1 MFLRD
6 AARCLLIAVILDF
19 VLEALSA
26 ASPLAAL
33 RGLYLYPLAFIF
45 NTLILF
51 CMISL
56 SLLFRRRYFVQ
67 ALVCTLWL
75 ILGIINCV
83 MHFVRVTPLGF
94 YDFIIWLKNTS
105 ITNSYVS
112 VGQMLLIALGV
123 IAIVVLMVMLFRR
136 LPHVA
141 AQRRRALIF
150 VAAVF
155 GIMIAANIPY
165 TVACNDWSNPSKAY
179 RRYGFPYSLLR
190 SAVDRGI
197 TRPEK
202 YSHGAIRDIAADI
215 QATPAAP
222 KEEQLPNIIFLQLE
236 SFLAPDNF
244 ITVTCSEDPVPNF
257 TRLRQSCSSG
267 YLSVPMIGGGTANV
281 EFEVIT
287 GMRLSDFGTGEYP
300 YSTVLQEASCESVA
314 YNLKALGYA
323 AHAIHSNTATFYQR
337 QLVFPRLGFDSFT
350 SLEYMQDYSLNSLG
364 WCLDRYLTV
373 PILDALNA
381 DSCPDIIFT
390 VTVQGHGKYPA
401 EEPETPYHITCTG
414 LEENEDLKNAFEYYI
429 SQLKE
434 TDDFLGELLAA
445 LQNYPEPVVLVI
457 YGDHLPALDF
467 QEEEFRSGSL
477 LTTEYVIW
485 SNDNHIAKENR
496 NITAYQLSSYTLSRC
511 GISSGLLTRFHQQH
525 AQDEDYLEAL
535 HQLEYD
541 MLYGDKYLY
550 NGESPYTPAEMRMG
564 IHDIVLNSA
573 TDNGKAIIARGKN
586 FTRSS
591 VICAN
596 DRELD
601 TVFVDSGTL
610 VAMYGL
616 ISRVEGVETV
626 SVAQIASDG
635 TILSQTEAIECSD

>member
-1 MFLRD
+1 
-6 AARCLLIAVILDF
+6 
-19 VLEALSA
+19 
-26 ASPLAAL
+26 
-33 RGLYLYPLAFIF
+33 
-45 NTLILF
+45 
-51 CMISL
+51 
-56 SLLFRRRYFVQ
+56 
-67 ALVCTLWL
+67 
-75 ILGIINCV
+75 
-83 MHFVRVTPLGF
+83 
-94 YDFIIWLKNTS
+94 
-105 ITNSYVS
+105 
-112 VGQMLLIALGV
+112 
-123 IAIVVLMVMLFRR
+123 
-136 LPHVA
+136 
-141 AQRRRALIF
+141 
-150 VAAVF
+150 
-155 GIMIAANIPY
+155 
-165 TVACNDWSNPSKAY
+165 
-179 RRYGFPYSLLR
+179 
-190 SAVDRGI
+190 
-197 TRPEK
+197 
-202 YSHGAIRDIAADI
+202 
-215 QATPAAP
+215 
-222 KEEQLPNIIFLQLE
+222 
-236 SFLAPDNF
+236 
-244 ITVTCSEDPVPNF
+244 
-257 TRLRQSCSSG
+257 
-267 YLSVPMIGGGTANV
+267 
-281 EFEVIT
+281 
-287 GMRLSDFGTGEYP
+287 
-300 YSTVLQEASCESVA
+300 
-314 YNLKALGYA
+314 
-323 AHAIHSNTATFYQR
+323 
-337 QLVFPRLGFDSFT
+337 
-350 SLEYMQDYSLNSLG
+350 MQDYSLNSLG

-485 SNDNHIAKENR
+485 SNDDRIAKENR

-550 NGESPYTPAEMRMG
+550 NGKSPYTPAEMRMG

>member
-1 MFLRD
+1 
-6 AARCLLIAVILDF
+6 
-19 VLEALSA
+19 
-26 ASPLAAL
+26 
-33 RGLYLYPLAFIF
+33 
-45 NTLILF
+45 
-51 CMISL
+51 
-56 SLLFRRRYFVQ
+56 
-67 ALVCTLWL
+67 
-75 ILGIINCV
+75 

-112 VGQMLLIALGV
+112 VGQMILIAVGV
-123 IAIVVLMVMLFRR
+123 IAIIVLMVILFRR

-141 AQRRRALIF
+141 PQRRRALLF
-150 VAAVF
+150 VAVLF
-155 GIMIAANIPY
+155 GILVAANIPY
-165 TVACNDWSNPSKAY
+165 AVACKDWSNPSKAY

-197 TRPEK
+197 ARPEK
-202 YSHGAIRDIAADI
+202 YSHGTIKDITADI

-244 ITVTCSEDPVPNF
+244 TTVTCSEDPVPNF
-257 TRLRQSCSSG
+257 TQLRQDCSSG

-281 EFEVIT
+281 EFEVLT

-300 YSTVLQEASCESVA
+300 YSTVLQEATCESVA
-314 YNLKALGYA
+314 YNLKSLGYA

-337 QLVFPRLGFDSFT
+337 QLVFPRLGFDRFT
-350 SLEYMQDYSLNSLG
+350 SLDYMQESTLNSRG
-364 WCLDRYLTV
+364 WCLDRYLTT
-373 PILDALNA
+373 PILDAMNA
-381 DSCPDIIFT
+381 DSCPDMIFT
-390 VTVQGHGKYPA
+390 VAVQGHGKYPT
-401 EEPETPYHITCTG
+401 EEPEIPYSITCTG
-414 LEENEDLKNAFEYYI
+414 LEEDEGLKYSFEYYV

-434 TDDFLGELLAA
+434 TDDFLGELLTA
-445 LQNYPEPVVLVI
+445 LQDYPEPVVLVI

-467 QEEEFRSGSL
+467 EEEALRSGSL
-477 LTTEYVIW
+477 LATEYVIW
-485 SNDNHIAKENR
+485 SNDGRIAKEDR
-496 NITAYQLSSYTLSRC
+496 DITSYQLASYTLGRC

-564 IHDIVLNSA
+564 IHDITLSSA
-573 TDNGKAIIARGKN
+573 VDDGKAIIARGEN

-591 VICAN
+591 VVCAN
-596 DRELD
+596 DRKLD

-626 SVAQIASDG
+626 SIAQIASDG
-635 TILSQTEAIECSD
+635 TILSQTETIECSE

>member
-1 MFLRD
+1 
-6 AARCLLIAVILDF
+6 
-19 VLEALSA
+19 
-26 ASPLAAL
+26 
-33 RGLYLYPLAFIF
+33 
-45 NTLILF
+45 
-51 CMISL
+51 MISL

-67 ALVCTLWL
+67 ALVCTIWL

-112 VGQMLLIALGV
+112 VWQMILIALGI
-123 IAIVVLMVMLFRR
+123 IAIIILMVILFRR

-141 AQRRRALIF
+141 PQRRRALIF
-150 VAAVF
+150 VAVLF
-155 GIMIAANIPY
+155 GIMAVANIPY
-165 TVACNDWSNPSKAY
+165 AVACKDWSNPSKAY

-197 TRPEK
+197 ARPEK
-202 YSHGAIRDIAADI
+202 YSHGTIKDIAADI

-244 ITVTCSEDPVPNF
+244 TTVTCSEDPVPNF
-257 TRLRQSCSSG
+257 TRLRQDCSSG

-281 EFEVIT
+281 EFEIIT

-300 YSTVLQEASCESVA
+300 YSTVLQEATCESVA

-323 AHAIHSNTATFYQR
+323 AHVIHSNTATFYQR
-337 QLVFPRLGFDSFT
+337 QLVFPRLGFDTFT
-350 SLEYMQDYSLNSLG
+350 SLEYMQDYSFNSLG
-364 WCLDRYLTV
+364 WCLDRCLTT

-381 DSCPDIIFT
+381 DSRPDMVFT
-390 VTVQGHGKYPA
+390 IAVQGHGRYPTEA
-401 EEPETPYHITCTG
+401 PDTPYSITSTG
-414 LEENEDLKNAFEYYI
+414 LEEDEGLKNAFEYYL

-434 TDDFLGELLAA
+434 TDDFLGELLAV
-445 LQNYPEPVVLVI
+445 LEDYPEPVVLVV

-467 QEEEFRSGSL
+467 EDESLRSGSL
-477 LTTEYVIW
+477 LATEYVIW
-485 SNDNHIAKENR
+485 SNDGRITKEDR
-496 NITAYQLSSYTLSRC
+496 DITAYQLASYTLGRC
-511 GISSGLLTRFHQQH
+511 GISSGILTRFHQQR

-550 NGESPYTPAEMRMG
+550 NGESPYTPTEMTMG
-564 IHDIVLNSA
+564 IHDIILSSV
-573 TDNGKAIIARGKN
+573 TDDGKAIIARGEN

-591 VICAN
+591 VVCAN

-626 SVAQIASDG
+626 SVAQVASDG
-635 TILSQTEAIECSD
+635 TVLSRTGSIDISE